1 MSANDLR
8 KKSRKAMNRPHTRPV
23 KVGRFIVTSHAQN
36 RLVDR
41 DYTAECM
48 IENLCRKPMANTPA
62 RIDAKGWSYHRLGS
76 KMTTAIDP
84 TNKNV
89 MTIFQTKRKEAKKYG
104 FTPDRNVE
112 KESQRRKRLAEEAAL
127 KRKIKKR
134 ATTAKRHSSK
144 SKKTASR
151 KKR

>member
-1 MSANDLR
+1 MI
-8 KKSRKAMNRPHTRPV
+8 RPHTRPV

-62 RIDAKGWSYHRLGS
+62 KRDAKGLSYHRMGR
-76 KMTTAIDP
+76 KMTTAINP
-84 TNKNV
+84 TTKRV
-89 MTIFQTKRKEAKKYG
+89 ITIFQTKRKEAKKYG

-134 ATTAKRHSSK
+134 TTTAKRHSSK
-144 SKKTASR
+144 NKKTASR